1 MARYYRGLD
10 SRDPAYPGLEMTS
23 ANKKHNPYRMAR
35 YVISA
40 HHLRQLGEDSGY
52 EVAFAG
58 RSNAGKSSA
67 INTLTGQKSL
77 ARTSKT
83 PGRTQQIVIFEIDER
98 RRIADLPGYGYA
110 KVPEKLRA
118 HWRELMQL
126 YFERRR
132 SLRGVILVM
141 DIRHPLRPFDEQ
153 MLAWCSAAGV
163 PCHVL
168 LTKADKL
175 KRGPAQSTMLKVR
188 KALPPGASAQV
199 FSARNASG
207 LDELIGRLDL
217 WYGLAEP
224 FPVEPGSANAPNTAD
239 PTGTTG

>member
-1 MARYYRGLD
+1 MGRYYRGFD

-23 ANKKHNPYRMAR
+23 ANRKHNPYRVAR

-40 HHLRQLGEDSGY
+40 HHLRQLGADNGY

-67 INTLTGQKSL
+67 INALTGQKSL

-83 PGRTQQIVIFEIDER
+83 PGRTQQIVIFEIDDK

-110 KVPEKLRA
+110 KVPEALRA
-118 HWRELMQL
+118 HWREIMQA
-126 YFERRR
+126 YFEQRR
-132 SLRGVILVM
+132 SLRGVVLVM

-153 MLAWCSAAGV
+153 MLAWCSAAAV

-175 KRGPAQSTMLKVR
+175 KRGPAQSTLLMVR
-188 KALPPGASAQV
+188 KALPDVATAQV
-199 FSARNASG
+199 FSARKPAG
-207 LDELIGRLDL
+207 LDELIARLNL
-217 WYGLAEP
+217 WYELGDAAP
-224 FPVEPGSANAPNTAD
+224 DTSGSIEASKAAD
-239 PTGTTG
+239 PAGATG

>member
-1 MARYYRGLD
+1 MQ
-10 SRDPAYPGLEMTS
+10 
-23 ANKKHNPYRMAR
+23 KHNPYRAAR

-67 INTLTGQKSL
+67 INSLTGQKSL

-83 PGRTQQIVIFEIDER
+83 PGRTQQIVIFEVDDC

-118 HWRELMQL
+118 HWREIMQA

-132 SLRGVILVM
+132 CLRGVVLVM

-175 KRGPAQSTMLKVR
+175 KRGPAQSTLLKVR
-188 KALPPGASAQV
+188 KALPGGATAQV
-199 FSARNASG
+199 FSAKSNAG
-207 LDELIGRLDL
+207 LEELIGRLNL
-217 WYGLAEP
+217 WYELDAP
-224 FPVEPGSANAPNTAD
+224 ATQEPGSGTGPKPAD
-239 PTGTTG
+239 PAATTG